1 MSGHLGIDIGGTASR
16 WVVVDEEGHA
26 VARATAG
33 GATGHVFNPVE
44 REKLVGVLTKIAKVS
59 GSVSSVVLGV
69 TGLGT
74 SVHGELKALAAP
86 ILGVSEAAIGTMD
99 DMELAYR
106 AVFAPGEG
114 HLISA
119 GTGSIGLHLTAG
131 GEIVRVG
138 GRGLLIDDGGSGTW
152 IALRALDLL
161 YRRID
166 ETGGPGD
173 AKILA
178 EQLFEAMGGRDW
190 DDTRA
195 FVYGSDRGRIGT
207 LAQVVAKAA
216 EAGDALALQ
225 ILDDAGRELAR
236 LGMALVKRA
245 GRHPVGYIGGI
256 VRLHPNIK
264 TSLIAALS
272 GEDVVFPEA
281 DAALHAA
288 RMARDLQT
296 ARQ

>member
-69 TGLGT
+69 TGLGA

-86 ILGVSEAAIGTMD
+86 ILGVPEAAIGTMD

-131 GEIVRVG
+131 GDFVRVG

-166 ETGGPGD
+166 ENGGPGD
-173 AKILA
+173 ANILA
-178 EQLFEAMGGRDW
+178 THLFEAMGGESW

-216 EAGDALALQ
+216 EAGDALALD

-236 LGMALVKRA
+236 LGAALVKRA
-245 GRHPVGYIGGI
+245 GRHPIGYIGGI

-288 RMARDLQT
+288 RLARDLQT